1 MSELP
6 LHVQSLPGTN
16 KPMRIA
22 ARQAHWLQA
31 AFRQYLE
38 IVGEDIGCE
47 FQVDSTKL
55 ASCFVKWLRAVS
67 SQNPKDRA
75 LRKDYFGFSAGVM
88 LRELLSGMPARA
100 LSPPT
105 RVPEDAPA
113 SFWPEGVA
121 CAMFCLAVLNAVE
134 VEEFKAPKSQSADIN
149 DLRFWWS
156 LKENSHKDPN
166 LAIAFFEEILGAEPN
181 WVLPGIFSR

>member
-1 MSELP
+1 MSELL

-31 AFRQYLE
+31 AFRQYLD
-38 IVGEDIGCE
+38 IVGEDIGCQFE
-47 FQVDSTKL
+47 VDSTKL
-55 ASCFVKWLRAVS
+55 AACFVKWLRAIS

-75 LRKDYFGFSAGVM
+75 VRKEYFGFSAGIM

-100 LSPPT
+100 RGRPSK
-105 RVPEDAPA
+105 APA
-113 SFWPEGVA
+113 DSPAGFWPEGVA
-121 CAMFCLAVLNAVE
+121 CAMFCLAVLHAVE
-134 VEEFKAPKSQSADIN
+134 VEEFKVRKAERADVN

-156 LKENSHKDPN
+156 LKENSANDPN
-166 LAIAFFEEILGAEPN
+166 LAVAFFENLIGIEPN
-181 WVLPGIFSR
+181 WVLPGIFQK

>member
-31 AFRQYLE
+31 AFKQYLE
-38 IVGEDIGCE
+38 IVGEDIGCAFE
-47 FQVDSTKL
+47 VDSTKL
-55 ASCFVKWLRAVS
+55 AACFVKWLRAVS

-75 LRKDYFGFSAGVM
+75 LRKQYFGFSAGIM
-88 LRELLSGMPARA
+88 LRELLSGMPAKVVGR
-100 LSPPT
+100 PT
-105 RVPEDAPA
+105 KAAADTPEA
-113 SFWPEGVA
+113 FWPEGIA
-121 CAMFCLAVLNAVE
+121 CTMFCLAVLHVVE
-134 VEEFKAPKSQSADIN
+134 VEEFRVRKSENAEIN

-156 LKENSHKDPN
+156 LKENSKSDSN
-166 LAIAFFEEILGAEPN
+166 LAVAFFDSIIGVEPN
-181 WVLPGIFSR
+181 WMLPGIFAK